1 MKAKD
6 IMTRDVVTVRPN
18 ASVHEVAALM
28 ARHRIS
34 GIPVTAAGN
43 RLLGIVS
50 EGDLVERAEVG
61 AEPRGKW
68 WLEGF
73 TSAQDM
79 ADRYVKAHGST
90 VADVMS
96 RQVATVPPDAD
107 LGEVANVLRV
117 LRIKRVPVVQDGKLV
132 GIVTRSDIVGAV
144 SGAIGPVG
152 AKIPTDGDLQRAIL
166 ERMRAEPW
174 LDTSYVNLSVA
185 KGKVNVGGLIG
196 SAEEQRAL
204 CTLVA
209 EVAGAGNVVDQLEVG
224 LPLITEF

>member
-1 MKAKD
+1 MKARD
-6 IMTRDVVTVRPN
+6 IMTRDVVTVGPN
-18 ASVHEVAALM
+18 ASVHEAAALM

-34 GIPVTAAGN
+34 GIPVTAPGD

-61 AEPRGKW
+61 AGARGNG
-68 WLEGF
+68 WLEDF
-73 TSAQDM
+73 SNPQAI
-79 ADRYVKAHGST
+79 ADRYVKAHGGT

-96 RQVATVPPDAD
+96 RRVATVHPDAELD
-107 LGEVANVLRV
+107 EVPNVLRA

-144 SGAIGPVG
+144 SGAIGPV
-152 AKIPTDGDLQRAIL
+152 AQIRTDGELQRAIL

-185 KGKVNVGGLIG
+185 KGKVSVGGLIG
-196 SAEEQRAL
+196 SAEERRAL
-204 CTLVA
+204 CTLVE
-209 EVAGAGNVVDQLEVG
+209 EVAGPGNVVDQLEVG
-224 LPLITEF
+224 LPLVTEF